1 MTVAPLTENSVAVAN
16 GKPDLTEFYA
26 QLQHVA
32 PPIAESASLPSVSYS
47 SAEVLEREKQAI
59 FHRSWVCIGR
69 SDQWTEIGQYSSR
82 QLVDVPVIICR
93 DDKQQLRAYVN
104 SCRHRGARLLAE
116 GEGKCKTFR
125 CPFHRWTY
133 QLNGQLLLAPK
144 FPRAGEADALNKA
157 DYGLLELK
165 VSELAG
171 FAFVALSEDVP
182 PLAEWLGDF
191 PALHAPWSFDRLRSY
206 KRHEFTVDCN
216 WKAFLDVFNEYYHLP
231 YVHPNSLDDFYN
243 DPEAADKVSGQ
254 YATQFG
260 FTDGNPS
267 LLEETQQHALP
278 VMPGMPERESR
289 GTRYSWVFPNLTFAA
304 NRDAVWIYEA
314 LPLTEYTSQIALT
327 LCFAPESFET
337 AGFEARAQYYFERL
351 ITAVEEDIPALEN
364 QQAGLSSPVSQQG
377 RYHELLEPNVAGFA
391 FWYAGMMR

>member
-1 MTVAPLTENSVAVAN
+1 MTEQVIQAEAGELS
-16 GKPDLTEFYA
+16 GFYA
-26 QLQHVA
+26 QLQHVV
-32 PPIAESASLPSVSYS
+32 PPVAESASLPGVSYS
-47 SAEVLEREKQAI
+47 SAAVLEREKQAI
-59 FHRSWVCIGR
+59 FRQSWICLGR
-69 SDQWTEIGQYSSR
+69 ADQWTESGQYSSR
-82 QLVDVPVIICR
+82 QIVDIPVIICR
-93 DDKQQLRAYVN
+93 DEKLQLRVYVN
-104 SCRHRGARLLAE
+104 SCRHRGARLLEE
-116 GEGKCKTFR
+116 GQGSCKTFR

-144 FPRAGEADALNKA
+144 FPRQGEAGALNKS
-157 DYGLLELK
+157 DYGLLELP
-165 VSELAG
+165 VAEQAG

-191 PALHAPWSFDRLRSY
+191 PVLHAAWSFDRLQTYR
-206 KRHEFTVDCN
+206 RHEFVVNCN

-243 DPEAADKVSGQ
+243 APEPADEVKGQ

-260 FTDGNPS
+260 FTAGNPS

-314 LPLTEYTSQIALT
+314 LPLTTQTSQVALT
-327 LCFAPESFET
+327 LCFAPESFAT
-337 AGFEARAQYYFERL
+337 ADFEQRAEHYFERL
-351 ITAVEEDIPALEN
+351 ITAIEEDIPALEN
-364 QQAGLSSPVSQQG
+364 QQAGLNAPVSNQG
-377 RYHELLEPNVAGFA
+377 RYHALLEPNVAGFA
-391 FWYAGMMR
+391 FWYARMMAAATA